1 MCTYELHASCCQA
14 HKAADAVSALKPQP
28 DFAYAEPPRGVKPAC
43 SSILVE
49 CYSRAGLT
57 TALLTCL
64 LMAAGKKFYNA
75 PSMIASS
82 GPAVASS
89 MTLSSAIYI
98 RYAKLA
104 RLQLS
109 MQSAITL
116 VLRFP
121 GLLKPDN
128 PVHKPILD
136 LIAPDADDEADTV
149 ETADVKPVLTQAR
162 PSAALKLERQS
173 ARSAPRVCHIDLTDD
188 GAQVK
193 RQRV

>member
-1 MCTYELHASCCQA
+1 
-14 HKAADAVSALKPQP
+14 
-28 DFAYAEPPRGVKPAC
+28 
-43 SSILVE
+43 
-49 CYSRAGLT
+49 
-57 TALLTCL
+57 
-64 LMAAGKKFYNA
+64 MAAGKKFYNA
-75 PSMIASS
+75 PSMVSSS
-82 GPAVASS
+82 GPATASS
-89 MTLSSAIYI
+89 MTLSSAIYVK
-98 RYAKLA
+98 YAKLA

-136 LIAPDADDEADTV
+136 LIAPDADDDADAANTV
-149 ETADVKPVLTQAR
+149 DVKPVLTQAR

-193 RQRV
+193 RQRI